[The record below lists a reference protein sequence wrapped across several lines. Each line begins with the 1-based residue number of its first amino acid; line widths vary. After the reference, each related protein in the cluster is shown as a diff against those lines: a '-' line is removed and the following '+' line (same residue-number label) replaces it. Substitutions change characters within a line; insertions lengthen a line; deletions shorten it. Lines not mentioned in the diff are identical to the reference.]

1 MSDISTNLLCMHVT
15 YGRGSGNVTIR
26 YTSGFNGNVIFAR
39 NGVMSLR
46 RRCRLT
52 PLLRRS
58 GCDMS

>member
-1 MSDISTNLLCMHVT
+1 MSDISTNLLCMHVN

-46 RRCRLT
+46 RRC
-52 PLLRRS
+52 S
-58 GCDMS
+58 NAG

>member
-1 MSDISTNLLCMHVT
+1 MSDISINLLCMHVT
-15 YGRGSGNVTIR
+15 YARGSGNVTIR